1 MNKALFLDRDG
12 IINERIPNDYV
23 RTPSEFKLIPA
34 SLGFFAWAKKHGYLT
49 VIVTNQQGIGKGLMT
64 EHDLAEVHAYM
75 CSLLA
80 EHGYAPDAI
89 EFCGDLANTNS
100 PRRKP
105 APGMLLDAAQKLDI
119 DLTSSWMIGDSI
131 SDAQAGKHAG
141 AKTIL
146 VGDYSEIPEA
156 DVICGSIEECVEKME
171 SSLLDFAR
179 RA

>member
-23 RTPSEFKLIPA
+23 KSPSEFKLIPE
-34 SLGFFAWAKKHGYLT
+34 SLTLFSWAKEHGYLT

-64 EHDLAEVHAYM
+64 EQDLANVHTYM

-80 EHGYAPDAI
+80 EHGFTPDAI
-89 EFCGDLANTNS
+89 EFCGDLAGTNS

-105 APGMLLDAAQKLDI
+105 APGMLLDASQKLDI
-119 DLTSSWMIGDSI
+119 DLSSSWMIGDSI

-141 AKTIL
+141 TQTIL
-146 VGDYSEIPEA
+146 VGD
-156 DVICGSIEECVEKME
+156 
-171 SSLLDFAR
+171 
-179 RA
+179 

>member
-23 RTPSEFKLIPA
+23 KYPSEFKLIPE
-34 SLGFFAWAKKHGYLT
+34 SLTLFAWAKAHGYLT

-64 EHDLAEVHAYM
+64 EQDLEKVHAHM

-89 EFCGDLANTNS
+89 EFCGDLAGTNS
-100 PRRKP
+100 SRRKP

-131 SDAQAGKHAG
+131 SDVQAGKHAG
-141 AKTIL
+141 TKTIL
-146 VGDYSEIPEA
+146 VGDYSDIPEA
-156 DVICGSIEECVEKME
+156 DYICAHVGECAKI
-171 SSLLDFAR
+171 LG
-179 RA
+179 

>member
-146 VGDYSEIPEA
+146 VGNYTEVPEA
-156 DVICGSIEECVEKME
+156 DFICTHVGECVKI
-171 SSLLDFAR
+171 LG
-179 RA
+179 

>member
-1 MNKALFLDRDG
+1 MVTIREAIMNKALFLDRDG

-23 RTPSEFKLIPA
+23 KSPSEFKLIPE

-64 EHDLAEVHAYM
+64 EHDLADVHAYM

-80 EHGYAPDAI
+80 DHGFTPDAI
-89 EFCGDLANTNS
+89 EFCSDLAGTNS
-100 PRRKP
+100 SRRKP

-119 DLTSSWMIGDSI
+119 DLSSSWMIGDSI

-141 AKTIL
+141 TTTIL
-146 VGDYSEIPEA
+146 VGDYTEVPEA
-156 DVICGSIEECVEKME
+156 DFICTHVGECVKI
-171 SSLLDFAR
+171 LG
-179 RA
+179 